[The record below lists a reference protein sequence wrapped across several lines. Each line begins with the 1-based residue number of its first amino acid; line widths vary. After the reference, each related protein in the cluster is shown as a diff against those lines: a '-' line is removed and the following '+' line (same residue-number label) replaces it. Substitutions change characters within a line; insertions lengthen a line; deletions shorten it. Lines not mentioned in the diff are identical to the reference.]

1 MGQPWLVPLDDG
13 AAMLYYRAEGKEGS
27 GLGVACSD
35 GSDWTKWTCMNP
47 DGLQV
52 Q

>member
-13 AAMLYYRAEGKEGS
+13 AAMLYYLAEGKEGS
-27 GLGVACSD
+27 GLGVASSD
-35 GSDWTKWTCMNP
+35 GADWTKWTCMNP